1 MKGKLALIAAVA
13 VMGLSFAT
21 PAFAYG
27 PNAATVSSSTSS
39 TGPGGSLTVSGSHFV
54 PGGSITIVLHST
66 PVTLATTTADPTG
79 SFSVSVTIPSD
90 TVPGAHEI
98 IASDTSGDSAST
110 DLTVTGTVP
119 TATASPTSRT
129 GSCSACVTMRCA
141 TCHQGGNFD
150 PAGMPGHPHWHL
162 APREMAW
169 QDKTLGEIC
178 TQIKDPARNG
188 GRSLAQ
194 ILTHIATD
202 SLVGWAWAPGA
213 GREPAPGTQKEL
225 GALIEAWVKT
235 GAVCPR

>member
-1 MKGKLALIAAVA
+1 MNSAKRLASLASLASLMAA
-13 VMGLSFAT
+13 L
-21 PAFAYG
+21 
-27 PNAATVSSSTSS
+27 
-39 TGPGGSLTVSGSHFV
+39 
-54 PGGSITIVLHST
+54 VLT
-66 PVTLATTTADPTG
+66 PVVNVEAAEPSTTLATPESFGNISDEAARSAALFTEAGKVLTSPRCVNCHPAGDRPLQGETHRLHQPPVERG
-79 SFSVSVTIPSD
+79 SDGFGAVS
-90 TVPGAHEI
+90 
-98 IASDTSGDSAST
+98 
-110 DLTVTGTVP
+110 
-119 TATASPTSRT
+119 
-129 GSCSACVTMRCA
+129 MRCA